1 MNINSV
7 DLTDFSDEVDFY
19 TCCTNFYESDIVKFL
34 LGDTFHP
41 GGVELTMQLAGT
53 FNLIPGN
60 LIVDIA
66 CGVGTSLKQIIKK
79 FEIVGIGI
87 DLSFTNLQRA
97 LIQGKIH
104 AVDTQLAL
112 IQADSHSLPFRSS
125 SAKSIMSECSFCIF
139 LSKTQVSKEIF
150 RVLKQGGQFGF
161 TDVTKTKDWP
171 HKLNDMVHRVACIAD
186 AKSIE
191 EYSKILEIGGLSQI
205 EIVDKKEVVY
215 DLHSSLKKKV
225 LLLNIIWG
233 FKKHAQ
239 NLSNISKSDF
249 KIINESIDLIKEFVD
264 YNYGSY
270 VMITA
275 VKH

>member
-1 MNINSV
+1 
-7 DLTDFSDEVDFY
+7 
-19 TCCTNFYESDIVKFL
+19 
-34 LGDTFHP
+34 
-41 GGVELTMQLAGT
+41 
-53 FNLIPGN
+53 
-60 LIVDIA
+60 
-66 CGVGTSLKQIIKK
+66 
-79 FEIVGIGI
+79 
-87 DLSFTNLQRA
+87 
-97 LIQGKIH
+97 
-104 AVDTQLAL
+104 
-112 IQADSHSLPFRSS
+112 
-125 SAKSIMSECSFCIF
+125 
-139 LSKTQVSKEIF
+139 
-150 RVLKQGGQFGF
+150 VLKQGGQFGF